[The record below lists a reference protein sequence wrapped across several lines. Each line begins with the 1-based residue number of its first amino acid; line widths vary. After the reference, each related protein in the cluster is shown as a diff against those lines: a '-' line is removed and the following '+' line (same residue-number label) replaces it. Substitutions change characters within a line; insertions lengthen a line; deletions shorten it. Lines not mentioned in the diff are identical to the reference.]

1 MKKLFTLIGTV
12 LLSVGVNAQTT
23 LKVESFRMGIGEQKT
38 ITLDLNNS
46 DLTDAA
52 AFCCDIVLPDGVEI
66 AANEEGT
73 YLFSV
78 SDKDSRSTSSDL
90 VIASAKQSDGAVR
103 VVCFPK
109 DASAFAGT
117 SGAILNIPLVAS
129 DELSR
134 GSAEVKI
141 VNQEITNTTGQNS
154 VKPDTNSTDFLAFR
168 RGDANGDNGVGI
180 GDVVAVINHM
190 ADPNATI
197 TMPDADANNDDDIG
211 IGDVVAIINIMAGWT
226 WDGKE
231 K

>member
-52 AFCCDIVLPDGVEI
+52 AFCCDIVLPEGVEI

-78 SDKDSRSTSSDL
+78 SDKDGRAASPESL

-109 DASAFAGT
+109 DASAFVGE
-117 SGAILNIPLVAS
+117 SGAILNVPLVAS
-129 DELSR
+129 KELTK
-134 GSAEVKI
+134 GTVEVS
-141 VNQEITNTTGQNS
+141 VAGQEITNTTGLS
-154 VKPDTNSTDFLAFR
+154 TVKPDASIADLIAFL
-168 RGDANGDNGVGI
+168 RGDV
-180 GDVVAVINHM
+180 
-190 ADPNATI
+190 
-197 TMPDADANNDDDIG
+197 NDDDEIDGTDIQG
-211 IGDVVAIINIMAGWT
+211 IINVMLQSMYNIDADTNEDTVVGGTDIQTVINIML
-226 WDGKE
+226 KN
-231 K
+231 

>member
-1 MKKLFTLIGTV
+1 MKKLFALIASV
-12 LLSVGVNAQTT
+12 LLSMNVDAQTTT

-73 YLFSV
+73 YQFSV

-90 VIASAKQSDGAVR
+90 VIASAEQSDGAVR

-129 DELSR
+129 EDLTK
-134 GSAEVKI
+134 GTVEVSI
-141 VNQEITNTTGQNS
+141 ASQEITNTTGLS
-154 VKPDTNSTDFLAFR
+154 IVKPEASSADLTTFIRS
-168 RGDANGDNGVGI
+168 DANDDGKINITDVTTI
-180 GDVVAVINHM
+180 ASYLLGDVPEVFFE
-190 ADPNATI
+190 DS
-197 TMPDADANNDDDIG
+197 ADANKDG
-211 IGDVVAIINIMAGWT
+211 KINITDVTTVAG
-226 WDGKE
+226 KLLE
-231 K
+231 

>member
-46 DLTDAA
+46 DLADAA

-90 VIASAKQSDGAVR
+90 VIASAKQNDGAVR
-103 VVCFPK
+103 VDCFPK
-109 DASAFAGT
+109 DAKAVAGET
-117 SGAILNIPLVAS
+117 GAILNIPLVAS
-129 DELSR
+129 KELTK
-134 GSAEVKI
+134 GTVEVS
-141 VNQEITNTTGQNS
+141 VASQEITNTTGLS
-154 VKPDTNSTDFLAFR
+154 TVKPEASIADLIAFL
-168 RGDANGDNGVGI
+168 RGDV
-180 GDVVAVINHM
+180 
-190 ADPNATI
+190 
-197 TMPDADANNDDDIG
+197 NNDDEINVGDLVCVSNFMAGEAGDITKEAADVN
-211 IGDVVAIINIMAGWT
+211 GDGEVNVGDMVTITNIMAGN
-226 WDGKE
+226 E
-231 K
+231 

>member
-46 DLTDAA
+46 DFADAA

-109 DASAFAGT
+109 DAKAFAST
-117 SGAILNIPLVAS
+117 SGAVLNIPLVAS
-129 DELSR
+129 KELTK
-134 GSAEVKI
+134 GTEVVTI
-141 VNQEITNTTGQNS
+141 TNQEITNTNGL
-154 VKPDTNSTDFLAFR
+154 ST
-168 RGDANGDNGVGI
+168 I
-180 GDVVAVINHM
+180 K
-190 ADPNATI
+190 PNASI
-197 TMPDADANNDDDIG
+197 ADLINSSESVNFGPSPLLNMLNSAVSLASISSFRIG
-211 IGDVVAIINIMAGWT
+211 VLIYTVFSPYGSPQSTV
-226 WDGKE
+226 
-231 K
+231 